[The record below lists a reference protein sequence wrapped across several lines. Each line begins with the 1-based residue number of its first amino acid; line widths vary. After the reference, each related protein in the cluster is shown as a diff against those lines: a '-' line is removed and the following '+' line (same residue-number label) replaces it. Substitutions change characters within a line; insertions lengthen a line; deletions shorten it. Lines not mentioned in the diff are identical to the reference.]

1 MVEKADWMA
10 EALDLGRQRSQG
22 EVELYLLRERSL
34 HIKVFEGKVDSLD
47 VAEYQGLGLRV
58 IREGRCGTSYT
69 ERLER
74 EAIEEAIRG
83 AIENSTISPADPF
96 QGLEGADPSL
106 GQIPPLE
113 LLDEE
118 IAQQGEQK
126 KIDLAL
132 ALEQTA
138 RDFDP
143 KIVNVPYASY
153 YEAFREVRLMNS
165 RGREGAYAR
174 GGAGLAIETMAQAG
188 DQVKSCYQSQYALHF
203 GDLDAKELARK
214 TAEEGIRRL
223 GASELD
229 SASYPVV
236 LLNEV
241 TRGLLATFSSSFSAR
256 NVQKGLSLLAGRMG
270 EAVARPELTLR
281 DDALLPGGYASRPF
295 DDEGTPSR
303 QLDLIRQGTLSGYL
317 YNGYAA
323 RKDGV
328 VSTGHAARGSVKSA
342 VEIAPSNLYLVPGEK
357 SLEEL
362 LSAAG
367 SGVLIVDVEGLHSG
381 ANPISGD
388 FSLGAQGYRFDA
400 GGTKR
405 PVHNFTVAGNFYQ
418 LLKEIVEIGRDL
430 EFSPPM
436 GGTAVGCPSLL
447 VSRMALSGK

>member
-1 MVEKADWMA
+1 M
-10 EALDLGRQRSQG
+10 GRQRSQG

-34 HIKVFEGKVDSLD
+34 HIKVFEGKVDSFD
-47 VAEYQGLGLRV
+47 VADYQGLGLRV

-69 ERLER
+69 ERLDH
-74 EAIEEAIRG
+74 EAIEEAIRR
-83 AIENSTISPADPF
+83 AIENGSISPADPH
-96 QGLEGADPSL
+96 QELEGADPSL
-106 GQIPPLE
+106 AQLPPLE
-113 LLDEE
+113 LMDEDIE
-118 IAQQGEQK
+118 RQGEEK
-126 KIDLAL
+126 KIDLVL
-132 ALEQTA
+132 ALEQAA

-143 KIVNVPYASY
+143 QIVNVPYASY
-153 YEAFREVRLMNS
+153 HELFREVRLMNS
-165 RGREGAYAR
+165 RGREGGYAR
-174 GGAGLAIETMAQAG
+174 GGAGLALEAMARAG
-188 DQVKSCYQSQYALHF
+188 DEIKSSYQSQYALHF
-203 GDLDAKELARK
+203 RDLDASGLARK
-214 TAEEGIRRL
+214 AAEEGIRRL
-223 GASELD
+223 GAAEMS
-229 SASYPVV
+229 SGSYPVV

-241 TRGLLATFSSSFSAR
+241 AWSLLATFSGIFSAR
-256 NVQKGLSLLAGRMG
+256 NVQKGLSLLAGRRG
-270 EAVARPELTLR
+270 EAVACPEITLC
-281 DDALLPGGYASRPF
+281 DDALLAGGYASRPF

-303 QLDLIRQGTLSGYL
+303 QFELIRQGRLNGYL
-317 YNGYAA
+317 YNGYTA

-357 SLEEL
+357 NLEEL

-381 ANPISGD
+381 ASPISGD
-388 FSLGAQGYRFDA
+388 FSLGAQGYWFDA
-400 GGTKR
+400 GGGWR